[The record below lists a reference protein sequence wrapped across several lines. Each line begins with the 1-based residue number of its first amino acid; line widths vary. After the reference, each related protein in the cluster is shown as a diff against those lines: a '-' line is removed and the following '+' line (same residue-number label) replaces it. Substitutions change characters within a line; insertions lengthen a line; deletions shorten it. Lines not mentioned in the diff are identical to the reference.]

1 MKYYILLIY
10 LLAFSL
16 ATEGNTAVKDSLSEA
31 LPSASSPLQKLE
43 IMTNLMDL
51 SRQEEQVEYA
61 KQLYWLAL
69 EEDEDYYKEAALTEI
84 LRFYVNTDAK
94 DSAKVYLAEAEREL
108 KGKARDFL
116 VTYMK
121 TIMDVRVVYYTKGE
135 DRMKLIEKYKLRLE
149 TEKDM
154 PVLDKISNYYLLG
167 MANSNRVDPKNQ
179 DAIYKEVCYYMNN
192 LIELSD
198 NIPLRYSYLFR
209 LNTLNILSLM
219 EATPENRVKASLR
232 YLNMQKEYADTKEMK
247 KRPYTSKRHLLNAY
261 STLATAAET
270 VGKDMAT
277 YYFNYFID
285 LNRKYP
291 EDAAF
296 SAEYDRYFTSLN
308 YYKSIRDFQKAAD
321 YNDSVIY
328 YFRHGDFQFNLTENI
343 VLTLKDKID
352 CLDSLHRYKDAYE
365 AYKEYSVLLDSARTR
380 SMENK
385 VEDLEIKKYVDE
397 LVVEKKAL
405 EIDLQKSRSQLYL
418 FLALLIL
425 SICFGIFI
433 FFRLGKI
440 KSLYKE
446 LQESNRLVI
455 IASEKAQESERMKNA
470 FIKNMCHE
478 VRTPLNAIN
487 GFAELITSDGI
498 SPEEKKEFS
507 KIIYTNCHNITSMMN
522 DVLVIAQLD
531 SSNEVLPLEPVHISL
546 LCHHE
551 MNKLKKLQ
559 QKPDI
564 HYQVEGDKSND
575 LIYSDPNHF
584 GIIIS
589 HLLNNANKFT
599 NQGSIT
605 LSYQPEE
612 EGRIMCICVTD
623 TGCGIPADKSE
634 WIFERFTKN
643 DDFIPVRASASTSA
657 ASSPNASTV
666 PSNWIPV
673 TPGEP
678 GSFYGFRLIP
688 TNSQQVFFWQ
698 TCPINHHLISSVF
711 LRCKPFPDIRQFA

>member
-328 YFRHGDFQFNLTENI
+328 YFRHGDFQFDLTENI

-352 CLDSLHRYKDAYE
+352 CLDSLHRYKDADE

-643 DDFIPVRASASTSA
+643 DDFIP
-657 ASSPNASTV
+657 
-666 PSNWIPV
+666 
-673 TPGEP
+673 
-678 GSFYGFRLIP
+678 GSGLGLYLCRLI
-688 TNSQQVFFWQ
+688 TQRLNGSLKLD
-698 TCPINHHLISSVF
+698 TCYTGGARFILRLPINPY
-711 LRCKPFPDIRQFA
+711 K

>member
-261 STLATAAET
+261 STLTTAAET

-328 YFRHGDFQFNLTENI
+328 YFRHGDFQFDLTENI

-643 DDFIPVRASASTSA
+643 DDFIP
-657 ASSPNASTV
+657 
-666 PSNWIPV
+666 
-673 TPGEP
+673 
-678 GSFYGFRLIP
+678 GSGLGLYLCRLI
-688 TNSQQVFFWQ
+688 TQRLNGSLKLD
-698 TCPINHHLISSVF
+698 TCYTGGARFILRLPINPY
-711 LRCKPFPDIRQFA
+711 K

>member
-1 MKYYILLIY
+1 
-10 LLAFSL
+10 
-16 ATEGNTAVKDSLSEA
+16 
-31 LPSASSPLQKLE
+31 
-43 IMTNLMDL
+43 
-51 SRQEEQVEYA
+51 
-61 KQLYWLAL
+61 
-69 EEDEDYYKEAALTEI
+69 
-84 LRFYVNTDAK
+84 
-94 DSAKVYLAEAEREL
+94 
-108 KGKARDFL
+108 
-116 VTYMK
+116 MK

-328 YFRHGDFQFNLTENI
+328 YFRHGDFQFDLTENI

-643 DDFIPVRASASTSA
+643 DDFIP
-657 ASSPNASTV
+657 
-666 PSNWIPV
+666 
-673 TPGEP
+673 
-678 GSFYGFRLIP
+678 GSGLGLYLCRLI
-688 TNSQQVFFWQ
+688 TQRLNGSLKLD
-698 TCPINHHLISSVF
+698 TCYTGGARFILRLPINPY
-711 LRCKPFPDIRQFA
+711 K

>member
-232 YLNMQKEYADTKEMK
+232 YLNRKKEYADTKEMK

-328 YFRHGDFQFNLTENI
+328 YFRHGDFQFDLTENI

-564 HYQVEGDKSND
+564 HYQVEGDKSNN

-643 DDFIPVRASASTSA
+643 DDFIP
-657 ASSPNASTV
+657 
-666 PSNWIPV
+666 
-673 TPGEP
+673 
-678 GSFYGFRLIP
+678 GSGLGLYLCRLI
-688 TNSQQVFFWQ
+688 TQRLNGSLKLD
-698 TCPINHHLISSVF
+698 TCYTGGARFILRLPINPY
-711 LRCKPFPDIRQFA
+711 K

>member
-308 YYKSIRDFQKAAD
+308 YYKLIRDFQKAAD

-328 YFRHGDFQFNLTENI
+328 YFRHADFQFDLTENI

-385 VEDLEIKKYVDE
+385 VEDLEIKKHVDE

-605 LSYQPEE
+605 LSYRPEE
-612 EGRIMCICVTD
+612 EGRIMCIYVTD

-643 DDFIPVRASASTSA
+643 DDFIP
-657 ASSPNASTV
+657 
-666 PSNWIPV
+666 
-673 TPGEP
+673 
-678 GSFYGFRLIP
+678 GSGLGLYLCRLI
-688 TNSQQVFFWQ
+688 TQRLNGSLKLD
-698 TCPINHHLISSVF
+698 TCYTGGARFILRLPINPY
-711 LRCKPFPDIRQFA
+711 K

>member
-1 MKYYILLIY
+1 M
-10 LLAFSL
+10 
-16 ATEGNTAVKDSLSEA
+16 
-31 LPSASSPLQKLE
+31 
-43 IMTNLMDL
+43 
-51 SRQEEQVEYA
+51 EYA

-328 YFRHGDFQFNLTENI
+328 YFRHGDFQFDLTENI

-643 DDFIPVRASASTSA
+643 DDFIP
-657 ASSPNASTV
+657 
-666 PSNWIPV
+666 
-673 TPGEP
+673 
-678 GSFYGFRLIP
+678 GSGLGLYLCRLI
-688 TNSQQVFFWQ
+688 TQRLNGSLKLD
-698 TCPINHHLISSVF
+698 TCYTGGARFILRLPINPY
-711 LRCKPFPDIRQFA
+711 K

>member
-328 YFRHGDFQFNLTENI
+328 YFRHGDFQFDLTENI

-380 SMENK
+380 SIENK

-605 LSYQPEE
+605 LSYRPEE

-643 DDFIPVRASASTSA
+643 DDFIP
-657 ASSPNASTV
+657 
-666 PSNWIPV
+666 
-673 TPGEP
+673 
-678 GSFYGFRLIP
+678 GSGLGLYLCRLI
-688 TNSQQVFFWQ
+688 TQRLNGSLKLD
-698 TCPINHHLISSVF
+698 TCYTGGARFILRLPINPY
-711 LRCKPFPDIRQFA
+711 K

>member
-167 MANSNRVDPKNQ
+167 MANSNRIDPKNQ

-328 YFRHGDFQFNLTENI
+328 YFRHGNFQFDLTENI

-385 VEDLEIKKYVDE
+385 VEDLEIKKHVDE

-605 LSYQPEE
+605 LSYRPEE

-643 DDFIPVRASASTSA
+643 DDFIP
-657 ASSPNASTV
+657 
-666 PSNWIPV
+666 
-673 TPGEP
+673 
-678 GSFYGFRLIP
+678 GSGLGLYLCRLI
-688 TNSQQVFFWQ
+688 TQRLNGSLKLD
-698 TCPINHHLISSVF
+698 TCYTGGARFILRLPINPY
-711 LRCKPFPDIRQFA
+711 K

>member
-219 EATPENRVKASLR
+219 EATPENLVKASLR

-328 YFRHGDFQFNLTENI
+328 YFRHGDFQFDLTENI

-643 DDFIPVRASASTSA
+643 DDFIP
-657 ASSPNASTV
+657 
-666 PSNWIPV
+666 
-673 TPGEP
+673 
-678 GSFYGFRLIP
+678 GSGLGLYLCRLI
-688 TNSQQVFFWQ
+688 TQRLNGSLKLD
-698 TCPINHHLISSVF
+698 TCYTGGARFILRLPINPY
-711 LRCKPFPDIRQFA
+711 K

>member
-232 YLNMQKEYADTKEMK
+232 YLNMQKEYADTKELK

-328 YFRHGDFQFNLTENI
+328 YFRHADFQFDLTENI

-455 IASEKAQESERMKNA
+455 IASEKAQESEWMKNA

-643 DDFIPVRASASTSA
+643 DDFIP
-657 ASSPNASTV
+657 
-666 PSNWIPV
+666 
-673 TPGEP
+673 
-678 GSFYGFRLIP
+678 GSGLGLYLCRLI
-688 TNSQQVFFWQ
+688 TQRLNGSLKLD
-698 TCPINHHLISSVF
+698 TCYTGGARFILRLPINPY
-711 LRCKPFPDIRQFA
+711 K

>member
-328 YFRHGDFQFNLTENI
+328 YFRHGDFQFDLTENI

-605 LSYQPEE
+605 LSYRPEE

-643 DDFIPVRASASTSA
+643 DDFIP
-657 ASSPNASTV
+657 
-666 PSNWIPV
+666 
-673 TPGEP
+673 
-678 GSFYGFRLIP
+678 GSGLGLYLCRLI
-688 TNSQQVFFWQ
+688 TQRLNGSLKLDTSYTGGARFILRL
-698 TCPINHHLISSVF
+698 PINPY
-711 LRCKPFPDIRQFA
+711 K

>member
-328 YFRHGDFQFNLTENI
+328 YFRHGDFQFDLTENI

-365 AYKEYSVLLDSARTR
+365 AYKEYSVLLNSARTR

-385 VEDLEIKKYVDE
+385 VEDLEIKKHVDE

-605 LSYQPEE
+605 LSYRPEE

-643 DDFIPVRASASTSA
+643 DDFIP
-657 ASSPNASTV
+657 
-666 PSNWIPV
+666 
-673 TPGEP
+673 
-678 GSFYGFRLIP
+678 GSGLGLYLCRLI
-688 TNSQQVFFWQ
+688 TQRLNGSLKLD
-698 TCPINHHLISSVF
+698 TCYTGGARFILRLPINPY
-711 LRCKPFPDIRQFA
+711 K

>member
-167 MANSNRVDPKNQ
+167 MANSNWVDPKNQ

-328 YFRHGDFQFNLTENI
+328 YFRHGDFQFDLTENI

-643 DDFIPVRASASTSA
+643 DDFIP
-657 ASSPNASTV
+657 
-666 PSNWIPV
+666 
-673 TPGEP
+673 
-678 GSFYGFRLIP
+678 GSGLGLYLCRLI
-688 TNSQQVFFWQ
+688 TQRLNGSLKLD
-698 TCPINHHLISSVF
+698 TCYTGGARFILRLPINPY
-711 LRCKPFPDIRQFA
+711 K

>member
-328 YFRHGDFQFNLTENI
+328 YFRHGDFQFDLTENI

-385 VEDLEIKKYVDE
+385 VEDLEIKKHVDE

-531 SSNEVLPLEPVHISL
+531 SSNEVLPLEPVHIGL

-605 LSYQPEE
+605 LSYRPEE

-643 DDFIPVRASASTSA
+643 DDFIL
-657 ASSPNASTV
+657 
-666 PSNWIPV
+666 
-673 TPGEP
+673 
-678 GSFYGFRLIP
+678 GSGLGLYLCRLI
-688 TNSQQVFFWQ
+688 TQRLNGSLKLD
-698 TCPINHHLISSVF
+698 TCYTGGARFILRLPINPY
-711 LRCKPFPDIRQFA
+711 K

>member
-328 YFRHGDFQFNLTENI
+328 YFRHGDFQFDLTENI

-380 SMENK
+380 SMDNK
-385 VEDLEIKKYVDE
+385 VEDLEIKKHVDE

-433 FFRLGKI
+433 FFRLGKV

-605 LSYQPEE
+605 LSYRPEE

-643 DDFIPVRASASTSA
+643 DDFIP
-657 ASSPNASTV
+657 
-666 PSNWIPV
+666 
-673 TPGEP
+673 
-678 GSFYGFRLIP
+678 GSGLGLYLCRLI
-688 TNSQQVFFWQ
+688 TQRLNGSLKLD
-698 TCPINHHLISSVF
+698 TCYTGGARFILRLPINPY
-711 LRCKPFPDIRQFA
+711 K

>member
-69 EEDEDYYKEAALTEI
+69 EEDEDYYKEATLTEI

-277 YYFNYFID
+277 HYFNYFID

-328 YFRHGDFQFNLTENI
+328 YFRHGNFQFDLTENI

-385 VEDLEIKKYVDE
+385 VEDLEIKKHVDE

-605 LSYQPEE
+605 LSYRPEE

-643 DDFIPVRASASTSA
+643 DDFIP
-657 ASSPNASTV
+657 
-666 PSNWIPV
+666 
-673 TPGEP
+673 
-678 GSFYGFRLIP
+678 GSGLGLYLCRLI
-688 TNSQQVFFWQ
+688 TQRLNGSLKLD
-698 TCPINHHLISSVF
+698 TCYTGGARFILRLPINPY
-711 LRCKPFPDIRQFA
+711 K

>member
-328 YFRHGDFQFNLTENI
+328 YFRHGDFQFDLTENI

-478 VRTPLNAIN
+478 VRTLLNAIN

-643 DDFIPVRASASTSA
+643 DDFIP
-657 ASSPNASTV
+657 
-666 PSNWIPV
+666 
-673 TPGEP
+673 
-678 GSFYGFRLIP
+678 GSGLGLYLCRLI
-688 TNSQQVFFWQ
+688 TQRLNGSLKLD
-698 TCPINHHLISSVF
+698 TCYTGGARFILRLPINPY
-711 LRCKPFPDIRQFA
+711 K

>member
-61 KQLYWLAL
+61 KQLYKLAL

-328 YFRHGDFQFNLTENI
+328 YFRHGDFQFDLTENI

-605 LSYQPEE
+605 LSYRPEE

-643 DDFIPVRASASTSA
+643 DDFIP
-657 ASSPNASTV
+657 
-666 PSNWIPV
+666 
-673 TPGEP
+673 
-678 GSFYGFRLIP
+678 GSGLGLYLCRLI
-688 TNSQQVFFWQ
+688 TQRLNGSLKLD
-698 TCPINHHLISSVF
+698 TCYTGGARFILRLPINPY
-711 LRCKPFPDIRQFA
+711 K

>member
-277 YYFNYFID
+277 HYFNYFID

-328 YFRHGDFQFNLTENI
+328 YFRHGDFQFDLTENI

-385 VEDLEIKKYVDE
+385 VEDLEIKKHVDE

-531 SSNEVLPLEPVHISL
+531 SSNEVLPLEPVHIGL

-605 LSYQPEE
+605 LSYRPEE

-643 DDFIPVRASASTSA
+643 DDFIP
-657 ASSPNASTV
+657 
-666 PSNWIPV
+666 
-673 TPGEP
+673 
-678 GSFYGFRLIP
+678 GSGLGLSLCRLI
-688 TNSQQVFFWQ
+688 TQRLNGSLKLD
-698 TCPINHHLISSVF
+698 TCYTGGARFILRLPINPY
-711 LRCKPFPDIRQFA
+711 K

>member
-277 YYFNYFID
+277 HYFNYFID

-380 SMENK
+380 SMEKK
-385 VEDLEIKKYVDE
+385 VEDLEIKKHVDE

-589 HLLNNANKFT
+589 HLLSNANKFT

-605 LSYQPEE
+605 LSYRPEE
-612 EGRIMCICVTD
+612 EGRIMCIYVTD

-643 DDFIPVRASASTSA
+643 DDFIP
-657 ASSPNASTV
+657 
-666 PSNWIPV
+666 
-673 TPGEP
+673 
-678 GSFYGFRLIP
+678 GSGLGLYLCRLI
-688 TNSQQVFFWQ
+688 TQRLNGSLKLD
-698 TCPINHHLISSVF
+698 TCYTGGARFILRLPINPY
-711 LRCKPFPDIRQFA
+711 K

>member
-43 IMTNLMDL
+43 IMTKLMDL

-328 YFRHGDFQFNLTENI
+328 YFRHGNFQFDLTENI

-385 VEDLEIKKYVDE
+385 VEDLEIKKHVDE

-425 SICFGIFI
+425 SISFGIFI

-605 LSYQPEE
+605 LSYRPEE

-643 DDFIPVRASASTSA
+643 DDFIP
-657 ASSPNASTV
+657 
-666 PSNWIPV
+666 
-673 TPGEP
+673 
-678 GSFYGFRLIP
+678 GSGLGLGLYLCRLI
-688 TNSQQVFFWQ
+688 TQRLNGSLKLD
-698 TCPINHHLISSVF
+698 TCYTGGARFILRLPINPY
-711 LRCKPFPDIRQFA
+711 K

>member
-69 EEDEDYYKEAALTEI
+69 EEDEDYYKEAAMTEI

-643 DDFIPVRASASTSA
+643 DNFIP
-657 ASSPNASTV
+657 
-666 PSNWIPV
+666 
-673 TPGEP
+673 
-678 GSFYGFRLIP
+678 GSGLGLYLCRLI
-688 TNSQQVFFWQ
+688 TQRLNGSLKLD
-698 TCPINHHLISSVF
+698 TCYTGGARFILRLPINPY
-711 LRCKPFPDIRQFA
+711 K

>member
-433 FFRLGKI
+433 FFCLGKI

-643 DDFIPVRASASTSA
+643 DDFIP
-657 ASSPNASTV
+657 
-666 PSNWIPV
+666 
-673 TPGEP
+673 
-678 GSFYGFRLIP
+678 GSGLGLYLCRLI
-688 TNSQQVFFWQ
+688 TQRLNGSLKLD
-698 TCPINHHLISSVF
+698 TCYTGGARFILRLPINPY
-711 LRCKPFPDIRQFA
+711 K

>member
-219 EATPENRVKASLR
+219 EATPENRVKVSLR

-328 YFRHGDFQFNLTENI
+328 YFRHGDFQFDLTENI

-605 LSYQPEE
+605 LSYRPEE

-643 DDFIPVRASASTSA
+643 DDFIP
-657 ASSPNASTV
+657 
-666 PSNWIPV
+666 
-673 TPGEP
+673 
-678 GSFYGFRLIP
+678 GSGLGLYLCRLI
-688 TNSQQVFFWQ
+688 TQRLNGSLKLD
-698 TCPINHHLISSVF
+698 TCYTGGARFILRLPINPY
-711 LRCKPFPDIRQFA
+711 K

>member
-328 YFRHGDFQFNLTENI
+328 YFRHGNFQFDLTENI

-385 VEDLEIKKYVDE
+385 VEDLEIKKHVDE

-425 SICFGIFI
+425 SISFGIFI

-643 DDFIPVRASASTSA
+643 DDFIP
-657 ASSPNASTV
+657 
-666 PSNWIPV
+666 
-673 TPGEP
+673 
-678 GSFYGFRLIP
+678 GSGLGLGLYLCRLI
-688 TNSQQVFFWQ
+688 TQRLNGSLKLD
-698 TCPINHHLISSVF
+698 TCYTGGARFILRLPINPY
-711 LRCKPFPDIRQFA
+711 K

>member
-328 YFRHGDFQFNLTENI
+328 YFRHGDFQFDLTENI
-343 VLTLKDKID
+343 FLTLKDKID

-643 DDFIPVRASASTSA
+643 DDFIP
-657 ASSPNASTV
+657 
-666 PSNWIPV
+666 
-673 TPGEP
+673 
-678 GSFYGFRLIP
+678 GSGLGLYLCRLI
-688 TNSQQVFFWQ
+688 TQRLNGSLKLD
-698 TCPINHHLISSVF
+698 TCYTGGARFILRLPINPY
-711 LRCKPFPDIRQFA
+711 K

>member
-328 YFRHGDFQFNLTENI
+328 YFRHGDFQFDLTENI

-385 VEDLEIKKYVDE
+385 VEDLEIKKHVDE

-605 LSYQPEE
+605 LSYRPEE

-643 DDFIPVRASASTSA
+643 DDFIP
-657 ASSPNASTV
+657 
-666 PSNWIPV
+666 
-673 TPGEP
+673 
-678 GSFYGFRLIP
+678 GSGLGLYLCRLI
-688 TNSQQVFFWQ
+688 TQRLNGSLKLDTSYTGGARFILRL
-698 TCPINHHLISSVF
+698 PINPY
-711 LRCKPFPDIRQFA
+711 K

>member
-328 YFRHGDFQFNLTENI
+328 YFRHGDFQFDLTENI

-589 HLLNNANKFT
+589 HLLNNAHKFT

-643 DDFIPVRASASTSA
+643 DDFIP
-657 ASSPNASTV
+657 
-666 PSNWIPV
+666 
-673 TPGEP
+673 
-678 GSFYGFRLIP
+678 GSGLGLYLCRLI
-688 TNSQQVFFWQ
+688 TQRLNGSLKLD
-698 TCPINHHLISSVF
+698 TCYTGGARFILRLPINPY
-711 LRCKPFPDIRQFA
+711 K

>member
-328 YFRHGDFQFNLTENI
+328 YFRHGDFQLDLTENI

-643 DDFIPVRASASTSA
+643 DDFIP
-657 ASSPNASTV
+657 
-666 PSNWIPV
+666 
-673 TPGEP
+673 
-678 GSFYGFRLIP
+678 GSGLGLYLCRLI
-688 TNSQQVFFWQ
+688 TQRLNGSLKLD
-698 TCPINHHLISSVF
+698 TCYTGGARFILRLPINPY
-711 LRCKPFPDIRQFA
+711 K

>member
-219 EATPENRVKASLR
+219 EATPENRVKVSLR

-328 YFRHGDFQFNLTENI
+328 YFRHGDFQFDLTENI

-385 VEDLEIKKYVDE
+385 VEDLEIKKHVDE

-643 DDFIPVRASASTSA
+643 DDFIP
-657 ASSPNASTV
+657 
-666 PSNWIPV
+666 
-673 TPGEP
+673 
-678 GSFYGFRLIP
+678 GSGLGLYLCRLI
-688 TNSQQVFFWQ
+688 TQRLNGSLKLD
-698 TCPINHHLISSVF
+698 TCYTGGARFILRLPINPY
-711 LRCKPFPDIRQFA
+711 K

>member
-149 TEKDM
+149 TEKGM
-154 PVLDKISNYYLLG
+154 PVLDKIANYYLLG

-328 YFRHGDFQFNLTENI
+328 YFRHGDFQFDLTENI

-380 SMENK
+380 SMEKK
-385 VEDLEIKKYVDE
+385 VEDLEIKKHVDE

-612 EGRIMCICVTD
+612 EGKIMCICVTD

-643 DDFIPVRASASTSA
+643 DDFIP
-657 ASSPNASTV
+657 
-666 PSNWIPV
+666 
-673 TPGEP
+673 
-678 GSFYGFRLIP
+678 GSGLGLYLCRLI
-688 TNSQQVFFWQ
+688 TQRLNGSLKLD
-698 TCPINHHLISSVF
+698 TCYTGGARFILRLPINPY
-711 LRCKPFPDIRQFA
+711 K

>member
-1 MKYYILLIY
+1 
-10 LLAFSL
+10 
-16 ATEGNTAVKDSLSEA
+16 
-31 LPSASSPLQKLE
+31 
-43 IMTNLMDL
+43 
-51 SRQEEQVEYA
+51 
-61 KQLYWLAL
+61 
-69 EEDEDYYKEAALTEI
+69 
-84 LRFYVNTDAK
+84 
-94 DSAKVYLAEAEREL
+94 
-108 KGKARDFL
+108 
-116 VTYMK
+116 MK

-385 VEDLEIKKYVDE
+385 VEDLEIKKHVDE

-643 DDFIPVRASASTSA
+643 DDFIP
-657 ASSPNASTV
+657 
-666 PSNWIPV
+666 
-673 TPGEP
+673 
-678 GSFYGFRLIP
+678 GSGLGLYLCRLI
-688 TNSQQVFFWQ
+688 TQRLNGSLKLD
-698 TCPINHHLISSVF
+698 TCYTGGARFILRLPINPY
-711 LRCKPFPDIRQFA
+711 K

>member
-31 LPSASSPLQKLE
+31 SPSASSPLQKLE

-328 YFRHGDFQFNLTENI
+328 YFRHGNFQFDLTENI

-385 VEDLEIKKYVDE
+385 VEDLEIKKHVDE

-425 SICFGIFI
+425 SISFGIFI

-643 DDFIPVRASASTSA
+643 DDFIP
-657 ASSPNASTV
+657 
-666 PSNWIPV
+666 
-673 TPGEP
+673 
-678 GSFYGFRLIP
+678 GSGLGLYLCRLI
-688 TNSQQVFFWQ
+688 TQRLNGSLKLD
-698 TCPINHHLISSVF
+698 TCYTGGARFILRLPINPY
-711 LRCKPFPDIRQFA
+711 K

>member
-612 EGRIMCICVTD
+612 EGKIMCICVTD

-643 DDFIPVRASASTSA
+643 DDFIP
-657 ASSPNASTV
+657 
-666 PSNWIPV
+666 
-673 TPGEP
+673 
-678 GSFYGFRLIP
+678 GSGLGLYLCRLI
-688 TNSQQVFFWQ
+688 TQRLNGSLKLD
-698 TCPINHHLISSVF
+698 TCYTGGARFILRLPINPY
-711 LRCKPFPDIRQFA
+711 K

>member
-209 LNTLNILSLM
+209 LNTLNILSLV

-328 YFRHGDFQFNLTENI
+328 YFRHGDFQFDLTENI

-385 VEDLEIKKYVDE
+385 VEDLEIKKHVDE

-605 LSYQPEE
+605 LSYRPEE
-612 EGRIMCICVTD
+612 EGRIMCIRVTD

-643 DDFIPVRASASTSA
+643 DDFIP
-657 ASSPNASTV
+657 
-666 PSNWIPV
+666 
-673 TPGEP
+673 
-678 GSFYGFRLIP
+678 GSGLGLYLCRLI
-688 TNSQQVFFWQ
+688 TQRLNGSLKLD
-698 TCPINHHLISSVF
+698 TCYTGGARFILQLPINPY
-711 LRCKPFPDIRQFA
+711 K

>member
-277 YYFNYFID
+277 HYFNYFID

-328 YFRHGDFQFNLTENI
+328 YFRHGNFQFDLTENI

-380 SMENK
+380 SMEKK
-385 VEDLEIKKYVDE
+385 VEDLEIKKHVDE

-612 EGRIMCICVTD
+612 EGKIMCICVTD

-643 DDFIPVRASASTSA
+643 DDFIP
-657 ASSPNASTV
+657 
-666 PSNWIPV
+666 
-673 TPGEP
+673 
-678 GSFYGFRLIP
+678 GSGLGLYLCRLI
-688 TNSQQVFFWQ
+688 TQRLNGSLKLD
-698 TCPINHHLISSVF
+698 TCYTGGARFILRLPINPY
-711 LRCKPFPDIRQFA
+711 K

>member
-328 YFRHGDFQFNLTENI
+328 YFRHGDFQFDLTENI

-385 VEDLEIKKYVDE
+385 VEDLEIKKHVDE

-643 DDFIPVRASASTSA
+643 DDFIP
-657 ASSPNASTV
+657 
-666 PSNWIPV
+666 
-673 TPGEP
+673 
-678 GSFYGFRLIP
+678 GSGLGLYLCRLI
-688 TNSQQVFFWQ
+688 TQRLNGSLKLD
-698 TCPINHHLISSVF
+698 TCYTGGARFILRLPINPY
-711 LRCKPFPDIRQFA
+711 K